1 MHFASVPYLAC
12 DDARGVYDTMLR
24 QQLNRRERIDFA
36 ICGIEYDDVPNS
48 QLQIAKTSA
57 RSTGFDARHP
67 EECASVGYNAEARG
81 FTKPDLL
88 NKLD

>member
-1 MHFASVPYLAC
+1 MHFASVPYVAC
-12 DDARGVYDTMLR
+12 DDARGVHDTILR
-24 QQLNRRERIDFA
+24 RQLNRRERIDFA

-57 RSTGFDARHP
+57 RSTGFDARHS
-67 EECASVGYNAEARG
+67 EERASVGCNAEVRG
-81 FTKPDLL
+81 FAKPDLL